1 MTTARIV
8 VLIIALSAG
17 GVAAY
22 PLRGCDDSNNPAAAE
37 PVAQLP
43 TVDVLVAKSDFPRG
57 QAVKPELLQWQTWPA
72 ATASGS
78 LTRRGDWADAMTQF
92 AGSIARVPFVAGE
105 PILAAARHAGT
116 LSLALRSITDVNA
129 IEIAPTDQ
137 LNIRGA
143 GVNVIRYG
151 VAS

>member
-22 PLRGCDDSNNPAAAE
+22 PLRGYDDSNKPAAAE

-43 TVDVLVAKSDFPRG
+43 TVDALVTKSDIPLG
-57 QAVKPELLQWQTWPA
+57 QAVQPELLQWQTLPA
-72 ATASGS
+72 ARQAGP
-78 LTRRGDWADAMTQF
+78 LAMC
-92 AGSIARVPFVAGE
+92 
-105 PILAAARHAGT
+105 
-116 LSLALRSITDVNA
+116 SITDVNA

-137 LNIRGA
+137 LNMRGA
-143 GVNVIRYG
+143 DDNVIRHG

>member
-1 MTTARIV
+1 MTTARVV

-17 GVAAY
+17 GFAAY
-22 PLRGCDDSNNPAAAE
+22 PLHGYDDGNRPAAAE
-37 PVAQLP
+37 PIAQLP
-43 TVDVLVAKSDFPRG
+43 TADVLVAKSDIPLG
-57 QAVKPELLQWQTWPA
+57 QAVKPELLQWQTCPA

-78 LTRRGDWADAMTQF
+78 LTRRGDRADAMTQF
-92 AGSIARVPFVAGE
+92 AGSVARVLVAGE
-105 PILAAARHAGT
+105 PILAARQA
-116 LSLALRSITDVNA
+116 SPLALRCISDVNA

-137 LNIRGA
+137 LNMRGG

>member
-43 TVDVLVAKSDFPRG
+43 TVDVLVAKSDIPLG
-57 QAVKPELLQWQTWPA
+57 QAELLQWQTWPA
-72 ATASGS
+72 AKASGS
-78 LTRRGDWADAMTQF
+78 LTRRANWADAMTLLV
-92 AGSIARVPFVAGE
+92 GSIARVPFVAGE
-105 PILAAARHAGT
+105 PILAAARQAGT
-116 LSLALRSITDVNA
+116 LSLALRSITDVDA

-143 GVNVIRYG
+143 GVDTIRYG

>member
-1 MTTARIV
+1 MTTARVV

-17 GVAAY
+17 GFAAY
-22 PLRGCDDSNNPAAAE
+22 PLRGYDDGNKPAAAE
-37 PVAQLP
+37 PIAQLP
-43 TVDVLVAKSDFPRG
+43 TADVLVAKSDIPLG
-57 QAVKPELLQWQTWPA
+57 HAVKPELLQWQTCPA

-78 LTRRGDWADAMTQF
+78 LTRRGDRADAMTQF
-92 AGSIARVPFVAGE
+92 AGSIARVLFVAGE
-105 PILAAARHAGT
+105 PILAARQAGP
-116 LSLALRSITDVNA
+116 LALRCITDVNA

-137 LNIRGA
+137 LNMRGG

>member
-22 PLRGCDDSNNPAAAE
+22 PLRGYDDSNKPAAAE

-43 TVDVLVAKSDFPRG
+43 TVDVLVAKFDIPLG

-72 ATASGS
+72 A
-78 LTRRGDWADAMTQF
+78 RQ
-92 AGSIARVPFVAGE
+92 AGP
-105 PILAAARHAGT
+105 
-116 LSLALRSITDVNA
+116 LSLAMCSITDVNA

-137 LNIRGA
+137 LNMRGA
-143 GVNVIRYG
+143 DDNVIRYG